1 MRAHTGCCLQRIVRP
16 QNRHIY
22 NKHRK
27 PHRQPNGSCRTCL
40 HIRTGEAETDALPKS
55 FTTNRTTE
63 IIASKETHVK
73 SKKCGLTIRGE
84 AQPATDN
91 ACHRPSRQMRA
102 YTGCCLQRIVR
113 PQKCDNHNKQRKPQ
127 RPPNGSC
134 RTCPI
139 TRTGEAKTDA
149 LPKSFTTNRT
159 TEIIASK
166 ETHVK
171 SKRCG
176 LTKKAEPP
184 PTRDVNR
191 DSGTDSANG
200 GWLRRLVRPLVHGY
214 KL

>member
-1 MRAHTGCCLQRIVRP
+1 MRC
-16 QNRHIY
+16 
-22 NKHRK
+22 
-27 PHRQPNGSCRTCL
+27 
-40 HIRTGEAETDALPKS
+40 
-55 FTTNRTTE
+55 
-63 IIASKETHVK
+63 
-73 SKKCGLTIRGE
+73 LTIRGE

-200 GWLRRLVRPLVHGY
+200 GWLRRLVRPHGQSHKSISRCVSLTVNSPNHSSNPAQNSPTKKKVDEHY
-214 KL
+214 G